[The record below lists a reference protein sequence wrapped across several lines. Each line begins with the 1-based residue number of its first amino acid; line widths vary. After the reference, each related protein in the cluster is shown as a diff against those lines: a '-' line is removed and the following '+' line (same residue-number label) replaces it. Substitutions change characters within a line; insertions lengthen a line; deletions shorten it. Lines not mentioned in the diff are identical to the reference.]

1 MPKGQRISWP
11 EQPESLRGT
20 KPRHSFAAKSS
31 SPNACRGSSFS
42 RSSYQ
47 FDASGQ
53 EQWVARDNGPGNYDD
68 RAGFVAGD
76 GSGQEAARTFGVEHK
91 VTYFPELDFVVSV
104 ERHEAE
110 HSRSLLGLRDCPNC
124 RRQIHETE
132 TDNNAIN
139 LER

>member
-1 MPKGQRISWP
+1 LARAARIFAHHQTGALFRGEEQSLQRL
-11 EQPESLRGT
+11 QRFRL
-20 KPRHSFAAKSS
+20 
-31 SPNACRGSSFS
+31 FS

-53 EQWVARDNGPGNYDD
+53 EQRVARDNGPGNYDD
-68 RAGFVAGD
+68 RTGFVADD

-91 VTYFPELDFVVSV
+91 VTYFLELDFVISV

-110 HSRSLLGLRDCPNC
+110 HSRSLLGLRDRPNC

-132 TDNNAIN
+132 TDNGATNF
-139 LER
+139 EP